1 MTTPP
6 AHNEPFN
13 FKETF
18 INVGQQT
25 LSKQRNDYVHSV
37 GVLVT
42 GLMVLA
48 GLLYLWK
55 PAAAI
60 IPLVCAI
67 IAMWGRW
74 MITRQVVQ
82 DLADMRASKA
92 GYASTGNRDYV
103 DFIRLRGEQML
114 RDNKALTPL
123 AKNEI
128 NELLD
133 WAAKH

>member
-6 AHNEPFN
+6 THNEPFN

-18 INVGQQT
+18 IKVGQQT
-25 LSKQRNDYVHSV
+25 LSKQRTDYVHSV

-60 IPLVCAI
+60 VALVCAI

-82 DLADMRASKA
+82 DLSDMHASKA
-92 GYASTGNRDYV
+92 GYASTGNRDYLE
-103 DFIRLRGEQML
+103 FIRLRGEQML

-128 NELLD
+128 NELMD